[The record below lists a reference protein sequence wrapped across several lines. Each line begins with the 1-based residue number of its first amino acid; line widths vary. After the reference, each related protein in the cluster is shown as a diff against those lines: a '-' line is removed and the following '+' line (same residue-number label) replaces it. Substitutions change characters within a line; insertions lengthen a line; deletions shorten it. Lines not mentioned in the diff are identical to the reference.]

1 MLSVFGLHY
10 VLNFARKYTNFFLKV
25 CKYYRQKKPLIFLLH
40 FCLKNSLLHSFYV
53 MSFKKVGT
61 VGSSSGSPG
70 FCGMALVAPCGTP
83 AKHRSTVFCSFLAL
97 TGATLQLLLRWK
109 NNAADKTTNFRCW
122 TKLMEGAS
130 LLWTCLGMLLRK

>member
-10 VLNFARKYTNFFLKV
+10 VLNFARKYNNNFFLKV

-40 FCLKNSLLHSFYV
+40 FCLENSLLHWFYV

-61 VGSSSGSPG
+61 VGSSSGSPS
-70 FCGMALVAPCGTP
+70 FCGMALVAWCGTP
-83 AKHRSTVFCSFLAL
+83 AKHRSTVFCSLAL

-109 NNAADKTTNFRCW
+109 NNTADKTTNFRCW
-122 TKLMEGAS
+122 RKLMEGAP
-130 LLWTCLGMLLRK
+130 LLWTYLGMLLRK